1 MSRTD
6 PELLLQE
13 LGGWDWEL
21 CRREL
26 PSVLPR
32 LLCMYQESE
41 DWTEHVR
48 VLRIMTEMFL
58 PHISLADVEQTFF
71 SKVLPKTL
79 QLYDNLMYELSIEAK
94 GLTSQNT
101 ELCSTVRNLLQTVV
115 QLLET
120 LTSCVRYVCT
130 LQECVPLESIRT
142 LPSSVLYVIKN
153 TFTHCKDSESV
164 YCGHLHLIADLL
176 QAMFKETY
184 SLQKQLMELF
194 DQISV
199 GSASAEDNITDMVSV
214 IHTVLEICSVIS
226 NMDHAL
232 HANTWK
238 FIIKQSLKHHSL
250 LECHLKHSDILS
262 GLCKDTLLSF
272 QSCLQLA
279 EEMKISDIQEGTDLR
294 LFQKT
299 VKLCRFF
306 ANSLVHYTKEFLSF
320 FSDLCSQLHQLFLQ
334 VYSKFP
340 PSLYAPVISEV
351 HRDEISRVF
360 LVALDPLINQL
371 LPFSPFMEQ
380 VLSDNLGLPPEQQLP
395 QCLLLITIM
404 DKLSSQPEEVQTLW
418 NTGKR
423 LSFFSALFL
432 SFQQCSAELS
442 LPVCLPEVIGT
453 GQPAVP
459 ITLYHYVCIHL
470 CSYIASTLPSHFPQ
484 LEYALLDAVLGSSMI
499 TSLLAIDSWCFLARY
514 GTAELCTHH
523 CVVIAQLIKSWPNE
537 CYQVSALGVLLRRM
551 LFLMAPDHQVEF
563 AHKFLPEEVENLA
576 VWQHVSLKALNPD
589 LGKRVAHQ
597 LCVAGLAQCR
607 RWLNSRRA
615 VGELQ
620 PVNIAISVLLAACSF
635 AGDTLEPE
643 LQASILGVLGQFW
656 TFLQA
661 KQVSDVPCLQQTL
674 CLLLRLLEFFIQAL
688 DAQLITQVFALQS
701 SLFQLDPPDHVR
713 LAMLDFLSSV
723 GKVFIPQEAQRQV
736 IPQLSFLFASLL
748 ADQTW
753 LIHQHALEA
762 FRHFAEETIHEDVV
776 PQCLN
781 SEEIKNK
788 VVNFMA
794 KVRQAE
800 ETTEARIE
808 RLKQERITCSAH
820 FTKMARELE
829 STGEPLAKR
838 ACHPPSEEQYKS
850 AIGTIEG
857 AVEAVKLLLQKGSP
871 PGVAGSETGGS
882 THSYGQ
888 PQRQHTVR
896 CSAGFSGA
904 PQLHSLFRGKLILYC
919 ECWRRMNYGT
929 GRWMLCCTAKS
940 WLVCLKEL
948 RSILLF
954 ITGWMSGMF

>member
-1 MSRTD
+1 MRMRGAGPDKRGGCWDSGGKSRGSRRFPPPCAEVRGAAAMSRTD

-58 PHISLADVEQTFF
+58 PHINLADVEQTFF

-79 QLYDNLMYELSIEAK
+79 QLYDSLMYELSIEAK

-334 VYSKFP
+334 IYSKFP

-418 NTGKR
+418 NTGKC

-635 AGDTLEPE
+635 AGDSLEAE

-808 RLKQERITCSAH
+808 RLKQERSTCSAH

-871 PGVAGSETGGS
+871 PAWLAVKLEALHTAMAG
-882 THSYGQ
+882 
-888 PQRQHTVR
+888 
-896 CSAGFSGA
+896 
-904 PQLHSLFRGKLILYC
+904 
-919 ECWRRMNYGT
+919 
-929 GRWMLCCTAKS
+929 
-940 WLVCLKEL
+940 L
-948 RSILLF
+948 RDSIR
-954 ITGWMSGMF
+954 

>member
-1 MSRTD
+1 MSQTD

-26 PSVLPR
+26 PAVLPR
-32 LLCMYQESE
+32 LLSLYQESE
-41 DWTEHVR
+41 DWTEHIR
-48 VLRIMTEMFL
+48 VLRILTEMFL
-58 PHISLADVEQTFF
+58 PHISLTDLEQTFF

-79 QLYDNLMYELSIEAK
+79 QLFDNLMYELSSEAK

-101 ELCSTVRNLLQTVV
+101 ELRSTVRNLLQTMV

-120 LTSCVRYVCT
+120 LTGCVRYVCT

-164 YCGHLHLIADLL
+164 YCGHLHLISDLL

-184 SLQKQLMELF
+184 SLQKQLMELL
-194 DQISV
+194 DMISMD
-199 GSASAEDNITDMVSV
+199 STSTEDNITDMVSV

-250 LECHLKHSDILS
+250 LQCHLKHSDILS

-279 EEMKISDIQEGTDLR
+279 EQMKMSEIQEGTDLR

-320 FSDLCSQLHQLFLQ
+320 FSDSCSQLHQLFLQ
-334 VYSKFP
+334 IYSKFP
-340 PSLYAPVISEV
+340 PSLYAPEISEV

-371 LPFSPFMEQ
+371 LPFTPFMEQ
-380 VLSDNLGLPPEQQLP
+380 VLSEKLDLPAEQQLP
-395 QCLLLITIM
+395 QCLILITIM

-418 NTGKR
+418 NIGKS
-423 LSFFSALFL
+423 LSLFSALFF
-432 SFQQCSAELS
+432 SFQQCSGELS
-442 LPVCLPEVIGT
+442 LPVCLPEVIST
-453 GQPAVP
+453 GQPAAP
-459 ITLYHYVCIHL
+459 ITLYHYVCVHL
-470 CSYIASTLPSHFPQ
+470 CSFIASTPPSHFPQ

-499 TSLLAIDSWCFLARY
+499 TSLLAMDSWCFLARY
-514 GTAELCTHH
+514 GTAELCAHH
-523 CVVIAQLIKSWPNE
+523 VIVIAHLIKSWPSDS
-537 CYQVSALGVLLRRM
+537 YQVSALGVLLRRM

-576 VWQHVSLKALNPD
+576 VWQHISLKALNPD
-589 LGKRVAHQ
+589 LRKRVACQ

-615 VGELQ
+615 LGELR
-620 PVNIAISVLLAACSF
+620 PVNTALSVLLAACNF
-635 AGDTLEPE
+635 AGDTLEAE
-643 LQASILGVLGQFW
+643 LQASVLGVLGQFW

-661 KQVSDVPCLQQTL
+661 KQVSEEPSLQQAL
-674 CLLLRLLEFFIQAL
+674 CLLLHLLEFFIQAL
-688 DAQLITQVFALQS
+688 DAELITQVFALQS
-701 SLFQLDPPDHVR
+701 SLFRLDPPDHVR
-713 LAMLDFLSSV
+713 LTMVDFLSSM

-736 IPQLSFLFASLL
+736 VPQLSCLFASLL

-762 FRHFAEETIHEDVV
+762 FTHFAEETSHEDVV

-781 SEEIKNK
+781 SEETKNK
-788 VVNFMA
+788 VVSFLA
-794 KVRQAE
+794 KMRQVE

-808 RLKQERITCSAH
+808 RLKQERITCSAQLM
-820 FTKMARELE
+820 KKDGELE

-850 AIGTIEG
+850 AVGTMEG
-857 AVEAVKLLLQKGSP
+857 AVEAVKLLLRKGSP
-871 PGVAGSETGGS
+871 PAWLAVRLEAL
-882 THSYGQ
+882 
-888 PQRQHTVR
+888 HTAIANLRDSVR
-896 CSAGFSGA
+896 
-904 PQLHSLFRGKLILYC
+904 
-919 ECWRRMNYGT
+919 
-929 GRWMLCCTAKS
+929 
-940 WLVCLKEL
+940 
-948 RSILLF
+948 
-954 ITGWMSGMF
+954 

>member
-1 MSRTD
+1 MSQTD

-13 LGGWDWEL
+13 LGGWDWDL

-26 PSVLPR
+26 PAVLPQ
-32 LLCMYQESE
+32 LLSMYQESE
-41 DWTEHVR
+41 DWTEHIR
-48 VLRIMTEMFL
+48 VLRILTEMFL
-58 PHISLADVEQTFF
+58 PHISLADLEQTFF

-79 QLYDNLMYELSIEAK
+79 QLFDNLMYELSSEVK

-101 ELCSTVRNLLQTVV
+101 ELCSTVRNLLQTMV

-120 LTSCVRYVCT
+120 LTGCVRYVCT

-164 YCGHLHLIADLL
+164 YCGHLHLISDLL

-184 SLQKQLMELF
+184 SLQKQLMELL
-194 DQISV
+194 DMISM
-199 GSASAEDNITDMVSV
+199 GSASTEDNITDMVSV

-250 LECHLKHSDILS
+250 LQCHLKHSDILS

-279 EEMKISDIQEGTDLR
+279 EQMKMSEIQGTDLR

-320 FSDLCSQLHQLFLQ
+320 FSDSCSQLHQLFLQ
-334 VYSKFP
+334 IYSTFP
-340 PSLYAPVISEV
+340 PSLYAPEISEV

-380 VLSDNLGLPPEQQLP
+380 VLSEKLGLPPEQQLP
-395 QCLLLITIM
+395 QCLVLITIM
-404 DKLSSQPEEVQTLW
+404 DKLSSQPEEVQALW
-418 NTGKR
+418 NTGKS
-423 LSFFSALFL
+423 LSLFSALFF
-432 SFQQCSAELS
+432 SFQQCSGELS
-442 LPVCLPEVIGT
+442 LPVRLPEVIST

-459 ITLYHYVCIHL
+459 ITLYHYVCVHL
-470 CSYIASTLPSHFPQ
+470 CSFIASTLPSHFPQ
-484 LEYALLDAVLGSSMI
+484 LEHALLDAVLGSSMI
-499 TSLLAIDSWCFLARY
+499 TSLLAMDSWCFLARY
-514 GTAELCTHH
+514 GTAELCAHH
-523 CVVIAQLIKSWPNE
+523 VVVVAHLIKSWPSD

-563 AHKFLPEEVENLA
+563 AHKFLPEEEENLA
-576 VWQHVSLKALNPD
+576 VWQHISLKALNPD
-589 LGKRVAHQ
+589 LRKRVACQ

-615 VGELQ
+615 LGELR
-620 PVNIAISVLLAACSF
+620 PVNTALSVLLAAYNF
-635 AGDTLEPE
+635 AGDTLEAE

-661 KQVSDVPCLQQTL
+661 KQVSDAPCLQQTL
-674 CLLLRLLEFFIQAL
+674 CLLLQLLGFFIQAL
-688 DAQLITQVFALQS
+688 DTQLITQVFALQS

-713 LAMLDFLSSV
+713 LAMVDFLSSM
-723 GKVFIPQEAQRQV
+723 GKVSIPQEAQRQV
-736 IPQLSFLFASLL
+736 VPQLSCLFASLL

-762 FRHFAEETIHEDVV
+762 FTHFAEETSHEDVV

-781 SEEIKNK
+781 SEETKNK
-788 VVNFMA
+788 VVSFLA
-794 KVRQAE
+794 KMRQVE
-800 ETTEARIE
+800 ETTEARTE
-808 RLKQERITCSAH
+808 RMKQERITCSAQ
-820 FTKMARELE
+820 FMKMAGELE

-850 AIGTIEG
+850 AVGTMEA
-857 AVEAVKLLLQKGSP
+857 AVEAVKLLLGKGSP
-871 PGVAGSETGGS
+871 PAWLAVKLEAL
-882 THSYGQ
+882 
-888 PQRQHTVR
+888 HTAIAILRDSVR
-896 CSAGFSGA
+896 
-904 PQLHSLFRGKLILYC
+904 
-919 ECWRRMNYGT
+919 
-929 GRWMLCCTAKS
+929 
-940 WLVCLKEL
+940 
-948 RSILLF
+948 
-954 ITGWMSGMF
+954 

>member
-1 MSRTD
+1 MRMRGAGPDKRGGCWDSGGKSRGSRRFPPPCAEVRGAAAMSRTD

-226 NMDHAL
+226 SMDHAL

-334 VYSKFP
+334 IYSKFP
-340 PSLYAPVISEV
+340 PSLYAPVISEI

-635 AGDTLEPE
+635 AGDTLEAE

-723 GKVFIPQEAQRQV
+723 GKVFIPQEAQRQA

-871 PGVAGSETGGS
+871 PVWLAVKLEAL
-882 THSYGQ
+882 
-888 PQRQHTVR
+888 HT
-896 CSAGFSGA
+896 AMA
-904 PQLHSLFRGKLILYC
+904 SLRD
-919 ECWRRMNYGT
+919 
-929 GRWMLCCTAKS
+929 
-940 WLVCLKEL
+940 
-948 RSILLF
+948 SIR
-954 ITGWMSGMF
+954 

>member
-1 MSRTD
+1 MRMRGAGPDKRGGCWDSGGKSRGSRRFPPPCAEVRGVAAMSRTD

-334 VYSKFP
+334 IYSKFP
-340 PSLYAPVISEV
+340 PSLYAPVISEI

-380 VLSDNLGLPPEQQLP
+380 VLSDNSGLPPEQQLP

-820 FTKMARELE
+820 FMKMARELE

-871 PGVAGSETGGS
+871 PAWLAVKLEAL
-882 THSYGQ
+882 
-888 PQRQHTVR
+888 HT
-896 CSAGFSGA
+896 AMA
-904 PQLHSLFRGKLILYC
+904 SLRD
-919 ECWRRMNYGT
+919 
-929 GRWMLCCTAKS
+929 
-940 WLVCLKEL
+940 
-948 RSILLF
+948 SIR
-954 ITGWMSGMF
+954 